1 MCGKSFCSVLCVC
14 ENMSRVMITPEDFIK
29 DTLQI
34 TDFNLYYAKKI
45 IDQFMEKSNL
55 PRDEKIEILSYLR
68 ETRCAICNL
77 IWVYRESN
85 KFCIDEKFIETC
97 ARILIE
103 QANHNGGSRLNNCK
117 HQNVSQR
124 ILEVFYTRVS
134 PQTIVRLMLR
144 GESDYCANL
153 AKYASSKFIEDDS
166 ANDFI
171 EHIVRMNSTKGIPFS
186 GEVNTEVLD
195 AVYEIYMVFQK
206 KNDEAK
212 QENSISV

>member
-1 MCGKSFCSVLCVC
+1 
-14 ENMSRVMITPEDFIK
+14 MITPKDFIK
-29 DTLQI
+29 DTLEV
-34 TDFNLYYAKKI
+34 TDFYLHYAKEI

-55 PRDEKIEILSYLR
+55 PRDEKIEILSNLR

-77 IWVYRESN
+77 IWVYRQSN

-97 ARILIE
+97 ALILIE
-103 QANHNGGSRLNNCK
+103 QANHKGGSRLNNYK
-117 HQNVSQR
+117 TESVSQR

-153 AKYASSKFIEDDS
+153 ARYASSKFIEDDS

-171 EHIVRMNSTKGIPFS
+171 EHIVRMNSTIGIPFS

-195 AVYEIYMVFQK
+195 AVYEMYMVFQK
-206 KNDEAK
+206 KNDEDK
-212 QENSISV
+212 QENSESV